1 MSEFHLAQLN
11 IARMLFTQDDPAMR
25 DFMDALEPVN
35 AVADDSAGFV
45 WRLQSEEGDTTAE
58 DVFGGSSWLVNM
70 SVWESLDALKAF
82 ISWLVNMSVWESL
95 DALKEFIRSPGH
107 LAIMRRRSEWF
118 EKVGEAYTVLWWVPA
133 GHLPEPEEAHQRL
146 QALRSDGPTPQAFSF
161 SQPYPPPS
169 A

>member
-1 MSEFHLAQLN
+1 MREFHLAQLN

-35 AVADDSAGFV
+35 AVADDCAGFV

-70 SVWESLDALKAF
+70 SVWESLDALKA
-82 ISWLVNMSVWESL
+82 
-95 DALKEFIRSPGH
+95 FIRSPGH